1 MIYVEKRAGG
11 CGSNLP
17 QMGWN
22 VMAYQQNQA
31 LRFPLGSHSRP
42 LAFREKVDHLLCVSD
57 EELPL
62 NSDGMN

>member
-1 MIYVEKRAGG
+1 
-11 CGSNLP
+11 
-17 QMGWN
+17 
-22 VMAYQQNQA
+22 MAYQQNQA